1 YQDQYITMNF
11 RAIYEKQFGDH
22 NLNTFLAVE
31 QIENVGDELE
41 GARKYFMSSAID
53 QLFAGG
59 DLERSITGSGYE
71 IARRNYFGRISY
83 NFAEKYLLDF
93 NWRVDG
99 SQRFPKENRF
109 GFFPGLGVG
118 YVLSNEDYW
127 MDIAPW
133 VNHFKIRASYGQL
146 GSDLVPNFQYLSTF
160 KYDGDRKST
169 RLNSSHVSISYA

>member
-1 YQDQYITMNF
+1 
-11 RAIYEKQFGDH
+11 
-22 NLNTFLAVE
+22 
-31 QIENVGDELE
+31 
-41 GARKYFMSSAID
+41 
-53 QLFAGG
+53 
-59 DLERSITGSGYE
+59 
-71 IARRNYFGRISY
+71 RISY

-99 SQRFPKENRF
+99 SQRFPKESRF

-160 KYDGDRKST
+160 KYDGSVMWGDELQKAIVQSRTPNPNIRWEKSNIWIWCT
-169 RLNSSHVSISYA
+169 RLNDCF